1 MLEPDATYTVHVQPL
16 GRSFEAADSLTLLEA
31 ASFAGLRLP
40 RMCRNG
46 TCRTCLC
53 KMLDGRVSYQI
64 EWPGVS
70 AEEKAEGYILPC
82 VAIAQ
87 SDLVIEVSGVEEI

>member
-1 MLEPDATYTVHVQPL
+1 
-16 GRSFEAADSLTLLEA
+16 
-31 ASFAGLRLP
+31 
-40 RMCRNG
+40 
-46 TCRTCLC
+46 
-53 KMLDGRVSYQI
+53 MLDGRVSYQI

-87 SDLVIEVSGVEEI
+87 SDLVIEVSGVEEESRR